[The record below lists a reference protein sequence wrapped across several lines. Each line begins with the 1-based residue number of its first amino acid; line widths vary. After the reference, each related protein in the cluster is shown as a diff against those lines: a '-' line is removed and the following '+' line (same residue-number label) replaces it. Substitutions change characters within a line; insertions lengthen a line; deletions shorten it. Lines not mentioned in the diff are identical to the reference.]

1 MASTQSSWNAGKYK
15 NYKAKT
21 EMPSSKDFQSFATDI
36 VEKVIKKM
44 KKTKNEELIY
54 KKIIL
59 SLNHQ
64 NCKIFYQDSVHFMKE

>member
-1 MASTQSSWNAGKYK
+1 MTSTQSSWNAGKYK

-44 KKTKNEELIY
+44 KKPKAKTKLKRHSALI
-54 KKIIL
+54 
-59 SLNHQ
+59 SLET
-64 NCKIFYQDSVHFMKE
+64 SL